1 MSTNHNR
8 IKVVDLETNHPNKIL
23 KTNLDG
29 ELEFSDVENNFQP
42 NLTDENFGAFQ
53 NSLQTV
59 NTITDTDKMP
69 FLIGSLARMMTWANF
84 KSLFKTVGGNSIF
97 GNGNIAT
104 PDMDT
109 TTSQT
114 VSGVKTFLNLM
125 LGLRNAANTFTSFI
139 ASTATASRTWTFPD
153 KSGTVAMTSDI
164 TGIINAGTA
173 NRIPKYVGSTVLGEG
188 IIYDSGS
195 YIGIG
200 VANVPTKDL
209 TLGNQS
215 DKYIG
220 VEDSDSTTI
229 GRDLVIS
236 PGRTI
241 NFKLSSA
248 FVSLGTSA
256 SIQGNFA
263 IHPNGNVYVANINGT
278 IYMQTAG
285 SGVFSSLSQTTRSWK
300 SMAAHSN
307 GNVYATVWGGDI
319 YIQTNGNGI
328 FTPLGQTARNWNG
341 IGVHPNGN
349 VYATVD
355 GGDIYIQTAGTGSF
369 VALGQTL
376 RNWTS
381 ISCAPNGN
389 VYAAAMNDDIY
400 LQTSGT
406 GNFLPLG
413 QTQAMGNWNCIHC
426 APNGNV
432 YAGMYNNDLYMR
444 TGDTG
449 NFVKLTNAPNMNYG
463 GLGIDANN
471 SVYAGWHF
479 GGDIMYQNNNN
490 LGTPNLNGGKL
501 KLRGGTAKGT
511 GMSKVEFY
519 TGQKLA
525 SGTNMQADTLR
536 GYFDENGHFVY
547 LTPPS
552 YANDT
557 DADAD
562 SNLPSKAFYKITG
575 NRTLFQK
582 P

>member
-8 IKVVDLETNHPNKIL
+8 IKVVDLETNDPNKIL
-23 KTNLDG
+23 KTNQNG
-29 ELEFSDVENNFQP
+29 ELEFSDAENDSQP

-53 NSLQTV
+53 DSLQTV
-59 NTITDTDKMP
+59 NTITDTDKIP

-164 TGIINAGTA
+164 TGVINAGTA

-328 FTPLGQTARNWNG
+328 FNPLGQTARNWNG

-525 SGTNMQADTLR
+525 SGTDMQADTLR

-547 LTPPS
+547 LTPPT

-562 SNLPSKAFYKITG
+562 SNLPSKAFYKITE